1 MEQALRWLQ
10 EDEDISSSNIDV
22 GSARSSVVRTSGNN
36 TNAGQIFLAAVIF
49 ASLAGVIYS
58 ISHVLNRNYDAK
70 KSAKGMPGEG
80 DKMIPKETE
89 MV

>member
-10 EDEDISSSNIDV
+10 EKQEKSSDV
-22 GSARSSVVRTSGNN
+22 DVDTVHSSFVRTSGNN
-36 TNAGQIFLAAVIF
+36 TNAGQIFIVTVIF

-58 ISHVLNRNYDAK
+58 ISHVLNRNYDTK
-70 KSAKGMPGEG
+70 KAAKGMHGEG
-80 DKMIPKETE
+80 DKMISKETE

>member
-1 MEQALRWLQ
+1 VRARIDRINIPLDASDPIMTCLTI
-10 EDEDISSSNIDV
+10 ISI
-22 GSARSSVVRTSGNN
+22 
-36 TNAGQIFLAAVIF
+36 II
-49 ASLAGVIYS
+49 GVIYS

>member
-49 ASLAGVIYS
+49 ASLAGESYLCACVCVCVRGLTEL
-58 ISHVLNRNYDAK
+58 ISLW
-70 KSAKGMPGEG
+70 MPL
-80 DKMIPKETE
+80 IQS
-89 MV
+89 